1 MNDSHPNPASAPADT
16 QAPDERLRQALALLE
31 AIAADRTV
39 LDGCPEDQRARL
51 HRAIAAIY
59 HPEPKLRRQKTK
71 ERERERNA
79 EAIRRADALL
89 DSTGIREL
97 RRKPV
102 FTTPNYFPPQGFD
115 ALGNPQ
121 STNADG
127 TTQGQP
133 KPQITRRPKKKTSAS
148 TRKKVSVPGVCK
160 EGNTGCDQR

>member
-1 MNDSHPNPASAPADT
+1 MVSCNAAAEINAAAVIVHGGHADDGDT
-16 QAPDERLRQALALLE
+16 E
-31 AIAADRTV
+31 AGFPQPLTN
-39 LDGCPEDQRARL
+39 L
-51 HRAIAAIY
+51 RAIAAIY

-79 EAIRRADALL
+79 EAIRRTDTLL

-121 STNADG
+121 PAEANGATQADD
-127 TTQGQP
+127 P
-133 KPQITRRPKKKTSAS
+133 SRESS
-148 TRKKVSVPGVCK
+148 ELLHCYVCK
-160 EGNTGCDQR
+160 N